1 MTLPYNPGIRS
12 RQADLYIDSTQSI
25 LVGEFKLIT
34 PHPEKLTMSL
44 ILVPG
49 CGNLLSTDEHVS
61 TLGGLV
67 TLACGF

>member
-1 MTLPYNPGIRS
+1 
-12 RQADLYIDSTQSI
+12 
-25 LVGEFKLIT
+25 
-34 PHPEKLTMSL
+34 MSL

-49 CGNLLSTDEHVS
+49 CGNLLSTDENVS